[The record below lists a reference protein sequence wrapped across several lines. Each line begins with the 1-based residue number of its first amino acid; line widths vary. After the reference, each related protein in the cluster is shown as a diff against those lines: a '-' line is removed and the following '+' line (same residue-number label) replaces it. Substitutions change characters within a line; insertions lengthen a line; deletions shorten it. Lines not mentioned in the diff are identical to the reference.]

1 MEDVAYHGCW
11 RRLLLTGLWK
21 LSWSEVVEV
30 VCTKRDIFA
39 LVSSALRRLFD
50 DNVTV
55 MTAELPK
62 LPLFYD
68 YSTPLGQHSA
78 SRLIKA

>member
-1 MEDVAYHGCW
+1 M
-11 RRLLLTGLWK
+11 
-21 LSWSEVVEV
+21 
-30 VCTKRDIFA
+30 CTKRDIFA

-55 MTAELPK
+55 MTGELPK
-62 LPLFYD
+62 FPLFYD

-78 SRLIKA
+78 SCLIKA